1 MGVFFDEVAVMVR
14 AKNLG
19 RMAVEQRDEL
29 QRLSRVRKHLVRV
42 TTRARI
48 RLKID
53 DDWPG
58 PQAAESM
65 DLALGTVYRVKQ
77 RFAVYRVKQRFAE
90 VGLAVVL
97 KDSPQAML
105 LLSGIEAGC
114 VITDQGYESNR
125 MLAYVW
131 PQGTIATISPKSNPR
146 DPWEFDREP
155 NR

>member
-77 RFAVYRVKQRFAE
+77 RFAE

-114 VITDQGYESNR
+114 VITDQWYESNR

>member
-14 AKNLG
+14 AKNLV

-53 DDWPG
+53 DHWPG

-77 RFAVYRVKQRFAE
+77 RLAE

-114 VITDQGYESNR
+114 VITDQSYESNR

-131 PQGTIATISPKSNPR
+131 PQGTLAMISPKSNPR

>member
-65 DLALGTVYRVKQ
+65 DLALGTVC
-77 RFAVYRVKQRFAE
+77 RVKQRFAE

-131 PQGTIATISPKSNPR
+131 PQGTIAMISPKSNPR

>member
-14 AKNLG
+14 AKNLV

-77 RFAVYRVKQRFAE
+77 RFAE

-97 KDSPQAML
+97 KDHPQAML
-105 LLSGIEAGC
+105 LMSGIEAGC
-114 VITDQGYESNR
+114 VITDQSYESNR

-131 PQGTIATISPKSNPR
+131 PQGTIAMISPKSNPR

-155 NR
+155 DR

>member
-19 RMAVEQRDEL
+19 RMAVEQRDER

-65 DLALGTVYRVKQ
+65 DLALGP
-77 RFAVYRVKQRFAE
+77 VYRVKQRFAE

-105 LLSGIEAGC
+105 LLSEIEAGC

>member
-14 AKNLG
+14 AKNLV

-53 DDWPG
+53 DHWPG

-77 RFAVYRVKQRFAE
+77 RLAE

-114 VITDQGYESNR
+114 VITDQSYESNR

-131 PQGTIATISPKSNPR
+131 PQGTIAMISPKSNPR

>member
-1 MGVFFDEVAVMVR
+1 MDEVVLMVR
-14 AKNLG
+14 VKNLV
-19 RMAVEQRDEL
+19 RMALEQRYEL

-58 PQAAESM
+58 PQAADSM

-77 RFAVYRVKQRFAE
+77 RYAE
-90 VGLAVVL
+90 VVLAVVL

-114 VITDQGYESNR
+114 VITDQRFETTGC
-125 MLAYVW
+125 
-131 PQGTIATISPKSNPR
+131 
-146 DPWEFDREP
+146 
-155 NR
+155 

>member
-42 TTRARI
+42 TTRAQI

-65 DLALGTVYRVKQ
+65 DLALGT
-77 RFAVYRVKQRFAE
+77 VYRVKQRFAE